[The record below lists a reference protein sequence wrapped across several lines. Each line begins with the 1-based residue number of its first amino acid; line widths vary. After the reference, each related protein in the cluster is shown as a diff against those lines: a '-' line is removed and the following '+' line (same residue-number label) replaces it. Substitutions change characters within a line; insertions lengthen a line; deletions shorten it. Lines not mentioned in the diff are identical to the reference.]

1 MGEKLLSFKPLVE
14 GILVKRYK
22 RFLADVQLDDGNLV
36 TAHCPNTGPM
46 KGLLGFESKVRL
58 SFSDSPKRKLSW
70 TLEQIQ
76 VIDKKNSKQW
86 VGINTLLA
94 NKLIRSVIEKG
105 ILKKYIGEISLIK
118 SEKAYGE
125 NMKSRIDFFLTPK
138 SSNPDKRNIYIEVKN
153 TTWRND
159 DIALFP
165 DTVTLRGQKHLKDLV
180 SCIPNSK
187 SILIPCITR
196 TDINYFRPGDEADP
210 AYGELFR
217 SAISNGLIVV
227 PCSFSFDKTHI
238 SWDRFI
244 PILED

>member
-1 MGEKLLSFKPLVE
+1 MGEKLLAFKPLVE

-76 VIDKKNSKQW
+76 VIDKKKSKQW

-118 SEKAYGE
+118 SEKAYGK

-196 TDINYFRPGDEADP
+196 TDINYFRPGDDADP
-210 AYGELFR
+210 VYGKLFR

-227 PCSFSFDKTHI
+227 PCSFSFNKTHI

>member
-1 MGEKLLSFKPLVE
+1 MGEKLLAFEPLTE
-14 GILVKRYK
+14 GILIKRYK
-22 RFLADVQLDDGNLV
+22 RFLADVQLDDGRLV

-46 KGLLGFESKVRL
+46 KGLLDSKSKVRL

-70 TLEQIQ
+70 TMEQIQ
-76 VIDKKNSKQW
+76 VVGNNDLKQW

-94 NKLIRSVIEKG
+94 NKLIRKVIEKG

-125 NMKSRIDFFLTPK
+125 NLKSRIDFFLTPK

-153 TTWRND
+153 TTWRKR

-196 TDINYFRPGDEADP
+196 TDINYFRSGDEADP
-210 AYGELFR
+210 VYGTLFR
-217 SAISNGLIVV
+217 SAISDGLIVI
-227 PCSFSFDKTHI
+227 PCSFSFYKTHI
-238 SWDRFI
+238 SWNRFI
-244 PILED
+244 PILDE